1 MTQLVKTG
9 SSNAQSALAA
19 ANDLRSTMQGKVLL
33 PADVAYAAARQIW
46 NGAVDHQPALFA
58 VCETT
63 KDVQA
68 AVRAACARLWRQ
80 HRKIA
85 GCEAALGSRLHLLRD
100 TATGIKLLTA
110 MGLEHEL
117 LNREERQK
125 WNPNRGIR
133 PDRQRLSLISCRFGL
148 NSFLNIYRS
157 VK

>member
-1 MTQLVKTG
+1 MTQLAKAG

-19 ANDLRSTMQGKVLL
+19 ANDLRAT
-33 PADVAYAAARQIW
+33 I
-46 NGAVDHQPALFA
+46 
-58 VCETT
+58 
-63 KDVQA
+63 
-68 AVRAACARLWRQ
+68 WRQ
-80 HRKIA
+80 YRKIA

-110 MGLEHEL
+110 MGLEHKL

-125 WNPNRGIR
+125 WDPNRGIR

-148 NSFLNIYRS
+148 NSFLNIDRS